1 MSYQFAHFCDTCKPL
16 VRHHHVS
23 PPFGLVY
30 SKRSRPYKI
39 GEVHPDPSPT
49 VWRGRSTVMPWC
61 MVRREEAMRNLIS
74 SRMRQVQSVRCI
86 ACLPT
91 ARLCIVS
98 SMAYRHLPANREALH
113 LHRQGC
119 NRKSCPARVYNNG
132 TSCMSRIRL
141 QAEYVSEN
149 ASNTGARLCRPKCC
163 QSSFQSLPQVVCP
176 NGQTCTRSPA
186 WAS

>member
-1 MSYQFAHFCDTCKPL
+1 
-16 VRHHHVS
+16 
-23 PPFGLVY
+23 
-30 SKRSRPYKI
+30 
-39 GEVHPDPSPT
+39 
-49 VWRGRSTVMPWC
+49 
-61 MVRREEAMRNLIS
+61 MRDLIS

-132 TSCMSRIRL
+132 TSCMSGFVFRQNMSQRMPQIRVQGSAVPSVARAHSNL
-141 QAEYVSEN
+141 CPRSFAPMDRPVLVALPGQAD
-149 ASNTGARLCRPKCC
+149 RQDDC
-163 QSSFQSLPQVVCP
+163 
-176 NGQTCTRSPA
+176 
-186 WAS
+186 